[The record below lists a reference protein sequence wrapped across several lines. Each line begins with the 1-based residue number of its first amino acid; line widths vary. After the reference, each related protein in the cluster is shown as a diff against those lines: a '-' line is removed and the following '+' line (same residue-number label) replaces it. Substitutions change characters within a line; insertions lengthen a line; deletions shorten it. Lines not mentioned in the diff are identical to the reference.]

1 MADRV
6 VVVFVFTVFIV
17 CYGERMKNERKKIQ
31 KDIVLNEGTKF
42 HPLGSGNSE
51 HL

>member
-1 MADRV
+1 MVGVAA
-6 VVVFVFTVFIV
+6 VFVFTVFIV
-17 CYGERMKNERKKIQ
+17 CYDDRMKNERKKIQ
-31 KDIVLNEGTKF
+31 KDIVLNERTKF

>member
-1 MADRV
+1 MVVRV
-6 VVVFVFTVFIV
+6 AVVFVFTVFIV
-17 CYGERMKNERKKIQ
+17 FYDDRMKNERKKIQ
-31 KDIVLNEGTKF
+31 KDIVLNEGVKF